1 MAKEKEIKTK
11 PDEEVLYESHPA
23 MFRARPATF
32 VLCLIL
38 SLVVVG
44 LIIFFVWWLKVKK
57 TTITVTTTRT
67 RLRRGLIS
75 VHMTEVWH
83 DHVRNVKVKQSA
95 YERIFGVGTI
105 GIASAG
111 KSDYEI
117 KVSGLPDVYKI
128 KDLID
133 ANRQDV
139 RSID

>member
-1 MAKEKEIKTK
+1 M
-11 PDEEVLYESHPA
+11 
-23 MFRARPATF
+23 
-32 VLCLIL
+32 
-38 SLVVVG
+38 
-44 LIIFFVWWLKVKK
+44 
-57 TTITVTTTRT
+57 
-67 RLRRGLIS
+67 
-75 VHMTEVWH
+75 HMTEVWH
-83 DHVRNVKVKQSA
+83 SHVRNVKVRQSA

-139 RSID
+139 RGMD